1 MNGTGTENDAV
12 RIRELRSDETALLE
26 AFVYEAIF
34 IPAGVEKPSK
44 DIIRLPELRLYYENF
59 GSGTADCCAAAEVN
73 QTMIGAAW
81 SRIMNDYGHVDEQ
94 TPSLAIALYE
104 EYRGKGIGTRL
115 MRKLLELLKEKGF
128 KQASLS
134 VQKEN
139 YAVKLYRKL
148 GFDVVRETD
157 EEFIMICELL

>member
-1 MNGTGTENDAV
+1 MNKTGTENGAV
-12 RIRELRSDETALLE
+12 RIRELRSDEAALLE

-34 IPAGVEKPSK
+34 IPLGMEKPSG

-59 GSGTADCCAAAEVN
+59 GSGKADYCLAAEVN
-73 QTMIGAAW
+73 QTVIGAAW
-81 SRIMNDYGHVDEQ
+81 SRIMNDYGHVDEK

-104 EYRGKGIGTRL
+104 DYRGRGIGTRL
-115 MRKLLELLKEKGF
+115 MRKLLELLKEKGY

-139 YAVKLYRKL
+139 YAVNMYRKL
-148 GFDVVRETD
+148 GFHVIRETD
-157 EEFIMICELL
+157 EEFIMICEL

>member
-34 IPAGVEKPSK
+34 IPAGVEKPSRE
-44 DIIRLPELRLYYENF
+44 IINLPELRLYYENF

-73 QTMIGAAW
+73 QTVIGAAW
-81 SRIMNDYGHVDEQ
+81 SRIMNDYGHVDDKI
-94 TPSLAIALYE
+94 PSLAIAIYE
-104 EYRGKGIGTRL
+104 DYRGKGIGTRL
-115 MRKLLELLKEKGF
+115 MRRLLELLKEKGC

-139 YAVKLYRKL
+139 YAVNMYRKL
-148 GFDVVRETD
+148 GFEVVRETD
-157 EEFIMICELL
+157 EEFIMICEL

>member
-1 MNGTGTENDAV
+1 MTKIDTENDAV

-34 IPAGVEKPSK
+34 IPAGVEKPSR
-44 DIIRLPELRLYYENF
+44 DIIYLPELRLYYENF
-59 GSGTADCCAAAEVN
+59 GCGKADCCVAAEVN
-73 QTMIGAAW
+73 QRVIGAAW

-94 TPSLAIALYE
+94 TPSLAIALYAD
-104 EYRGKGIGTRL
+104 YRGKGIGIRL
-115 MRKLLELLKEKGF
+115 MRKLLELLKEKGY

-139 YAVKLYRKL
+139 YAVNMYRKL
-148 GFDVVRETD
+148 GFEVVRETD
-157 EEFIMICELL
+157 EEYIMIRKL